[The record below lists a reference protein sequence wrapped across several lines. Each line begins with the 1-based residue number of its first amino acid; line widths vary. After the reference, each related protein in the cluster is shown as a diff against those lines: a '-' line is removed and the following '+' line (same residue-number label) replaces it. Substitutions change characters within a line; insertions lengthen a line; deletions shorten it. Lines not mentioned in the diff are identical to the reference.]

1 MASELNRLGASLSLT
16 EEEEEAGVL
25 QWRQQM
31 IQIWFDLNWWEF
43 HIHIHGLPLG
53 KMTKD
58 IATFIGNKLGRFK
71 DVDLDK
77 NGEGT
82 FLVTVSSSFRP
93 ILLTPTPT
101 LLLETDFERQPRCN
115 FVVGMVVVLAECP
128 SLLPFARSLLHRT
141 PFNPTFHRFRL
152 SQSEQAQANPSAK
165 LIPPKPSLEQ
175 YRKRGF
181 CWRGYGDRVFLRTAD
196 VVGKC
201 GGLVVLW
208 VKSVSAQLPSF
219 SQSHIDLSI
228 QLDGGLPIWRFTG
241 IYEKQGGPLRPIWKI
256 RNFRN
261 TLTECELH
269 DLGCSGDPL
278 TWSSRH
284 TFPNTV
290 LGRLDRACASGSWS
304 QLFLN
309 ATIEN
314 LPVSCLDHKVLLIR
328 LEDRPTYTLQCSRP
342 CRFEAAWLQSEQC
355 EDIVAASWGSSR
367 GLGGSLEVAS
377 KLASCQQILHWWSR
391 DVFRADK
398 GRLKFLENRLKRLLA
413 GSLTEWIQEEISR
426 TRKEL
431 KGLAA
436 RAETVWRQRSKDT
449 WLREGDRNTSFF
461 HQRASNRF
469 HTNQIHKIKNF

>member
-1 MASELNRLGASLSLT
+1 MASKLNRLGASLSLT
-16 EEEEEAGVL
+16 EEEEAGVVL
-25 QWRQQM
+25 PTGLWHADSVTLLKFFHILDRN
-31 IQIWFDLNWWEF
+31 WVLERCPWAFDKNLLVLAPVEAADDPNLVDLNWWEF

-77 NGEGT
+77 NGE
-82 FLVTVSSSFRP
+82 
-93 ILLTPTPT
+93 
-101 LLLETDFERQPRCN
+101 
-115 FVVGMVVVLAECP
+115 
-128 SLLPFARSLLHRT
+128 
-141 PFNPTFHRFRL
+141 
-152 SQSEQAQANPSAK
+152 SEQAQANPSAK

-181 CWRGYGDRVFLRTAD
+181 CWRGC
-196 VVGKC
+196 KC

-228 QLDGGLPIWRFTG
+228 R
-241 IYEKQGGPLRPIWKI
+241 
-256 RNFRN
+256 
-261 TLTECELH
+261 
-269 DLGCSGDPL
+269 GDPL

-290 LGRLDRACASGSWS
+290 LERLHRACASGSWS
-304 QLFLN
+304 QLFPN

-314 LPVSCLDHKVLLIR
+314 LPVSCLDHKVLHIR

-342 CRFEAAWLQSEQC
+342 CRFEAAWLQSEQY

-377 KLASCQQILHWWSR
+377 KLASCQQNLHRWSR

-398 GRLKFLENRLKRLLA
+398 GRLNFLENQLKKLLA

-431 KGLAA
+431 EGLAA
-436 RAETVWRQRSKDT
+436 CGETVWRQRSKDT
-449 WLREGDRNTSFF
+449 WLREGDWNTSFF